1 MSDFFEIGF
10 FQLENL
16 ILNQVRFFFF
26 DIRVEKSPVGDEP
39 LKSMLQSAVPLDANE
54 VESYLREN
62 SEEKSAPIVV
72 MCETGEISFR
82 LAKELNNRGYI
93 NVHVI
98 ESGFHGLVEDTQ
110 SMTHA

>member
-26 DIRVEKSPVGDEP
+26 DVRLEKSVVKDEP
-39 LKSMLQSAVPLDANE
+39 LKSMLQSAIPLEASE
-54 VESYLREN
+54 VEGYLKEKL
-62 SEEKSAPIVV
+62 EEKSAPIVV
-72 MCETGEISFR
+72 MCEDGEISSQ
-82 LAKELNNRGYI
+82 LAEDLNGKGYI
-93 NVHVI
+93 NVNVI
-98 ESGFHGLVEDTQ
+98 EQGFRGLVDDSQ